1 MSCYITH
8 CHCCIWSTERRF
20 FTAFVCLWADGPWV
34 CSQRLVIAVL
44 CAIGV
49 LCFCLYWRAG
59 VSPAQCL
66 TGSSTF
72 LHQRQ
77 WESLQ
82 KHISVNRPWVSFWLK
97 ADSLPAQGTLG
108 LNLATPANH
117 LWQSFEAVFWARS
130 LCSSLKG
137 FFKTVHFLTH
147 FLNWC

>member
-1 MSCYITH
+1 MSCYISL
-8 CHCCIWSTERRF
+8 IVIAAYGPTERCF

-49 LCFCLYWRAG
+49 LCFRLYWRAG

-82 KHISVNRPWVSFWLK
+82 KRISVNRQVTFGWRQTACLPKGLWGSILPHLPTICGRVSGSCLLEQE
-97 ADSLPAQGTLG
+97 SLQFPNLLG
-108 LNLATPANH
+108 N
-117 LWQSFEAVFWARS
+117 S
-130 LCSSLKG
+130 
-137 FFKTVHFLTH
+137 VHFLAH
-147 FLNWC
+147 F